1 MTQGTRA
8 PAHVR
13 HAPCAWVAS
22 ATTSRVVSEAMCA
35 QRRGVSRGC
44 ACHPPSLSRPP
55 FPRPSPRDLPE
66 VVPYPILGRLS
77 STRQR
82 RAAPRSAGLPDL
94 VTSRSIRRVEPA
106 VRHRTRHAS
115 WAGGGPRNGEGLSAA
130 PDAPAPRCASGS
142 VGVLRR
148 EATGS
153 PAGCQTSIPP
163 VRTETVGK
171 RCSRTSSAARTERPS
186 VVHTITRGRP
196 RWGTSSL
203 RRPSRAGKGS
213 TTAPSMCLNA
223 PAHASGLRTSRT
235 RVGCPG
241 TAACVIGAG
250 SAAVG
255 GASGG

>member
-1 MTQGTRA
+1 M
-8 PAHVR
+8 
-13 HAPCAWVAS
+13 
-22 ATTSRVVSEAMCA
+22 
-35 QRRGVSRGC
+35 
-44 ACHPPSLSRPP
+44 
-55 FPRPSPRDLPE
+55 
-66 VVPYPILGRLS
+66 
-77 STRQR
+77 
-82 RAAPRSAGLPDL
+82 
-94 VTSRSIRRVEPA
+94 
-106 VRHRTRHAS
+106 RHRTRHAS

-130 PDAPAPRCASGS
+130 PGHPAPRCASGS

-196 RWGTSSL
+196 RWGTRSL

-235 RVGCPG
+235 RGGVSWDRSVCHWCRVSHRGRRQWRLSTG
-241 TAACVIGAG
+241 RRATAASRVRARSPVRTRAG
-250 SAAVG
+250 PPLTGRVPPG
-255 GASGG
+255 NG